1 MSRWIALPAAAVL
14 LIAAALFLPSL
25 LRDRELVAS
34 TPSPRPLFEV
44 TPVALAPNQPLCI
57 SDVTIPPDARQVR
70 FQVITGGAPGPAIE
84 VALRAAGYSQ
94 AVTVPAGYADETT
107 VAPAIAP
114 PASARLGEVCL
125 TQRGTTAISLTG
137 TLEERTQSRPAGRID
152 GRPVRADTYLAFY
165 EARNGSPLAH
175 AGDIIDRMSAFRPAI
190 VGRWLLW
197 VLAAL
202 VVVGVPGGLL
212 WALQRA
218 ARQA

>member
-14 LIAAALFLPSL
+14 LLAAALLLPSL

-34 TPSPRPLFEV
+34 TPSPRPLFDV

-57 SDVTIPPDARQVR
+57 SDVTIPPEARQVR

-84 VALRAAGYSQ
+84 VALRAPGYAQ

-107 VAPAIAP
+107 LAPAIVP
-114 PASARLGEVCL
+114 PATARLGEVCL
-125 TQRGTTAISLTG
+125 TQRGSAPVSLTG

-165 EARNGSPLAH
+165 EGRSGSPLAH
-175 AGDIIDRMSAFRPAI
+175 AADMIDRMSAFRPGI
-190 VGRWLLW
+190 VGPWLLW
-197 VLAAL
+197 MLAAL
-202 VVVGVPGGLL
+202 VVVGVPAGLV

-218 ARQA
+218 ARGA